1 MNEGRLMRPLSP
13 SQYAKAHGRRNLAA
27 IPFIEK
33 VKCVIE
39 LQRRL
44 QPIYAKR
51 GIIIKPW
58 KFP

>member
-1 MNEGRLMRPLSP
+1 MPLPRPLSEK
-13 SQYAKAHGRRNLAA
+13 QYAKTVGRRNLAA
-27 IPFIEK
+27 LPYTEK

-39 LQRRL
+39 LQKRL

-58 KFP
+58 KSWK

>member
-1 MNEGRLMRPLSP
+1 MTAMRPLTYA
-13 SQYAKAHGRRNLAA
+13 QYAKTQGRRNLADL
-27 IPFIEK
+27 PFTEK

-44 QPIYAKR
+44 QPIYAQR

-58 KFP
+58 KSWN